1 MHGIGRC
8 PFFISP
14 ANCVFEYVYV
24 QSFYGSADVHSEI
37 ASIWAFGQTVGDT
50 TFRYN
55 LFTHSY
61 STGGIMWDNSTNHNA
76 HLYIYGNVFYYP
88 SGETWQGGNGLIG
101 GWTGGNHEDCYG
113 MRIYNN
119 TFINIPIAPFTD
131 FQLRYG
137 DNIAYN
143 NLFYNSTSPRYGTIP
158 THDCSHYI
166 NSGGVHSESH
176 GTSGASGDP
185 FVNYVGLDFGLKANT
200 EPGADLG
207 APYNIDPLGR
217 TRTTWT
223 RGAYE
228 YVDPYDGTP
237 PAPPT
242 GLTIE

>member
-1 MHGIGRC
+1 
-8 PFFISP
+8 
-14 ANCVFEYVYV
+14 
-24 QSFYGSADVHSEI
+24 
-37 ASIWAFGQTVGDT
+37 
-50 TFRYN
+50 
-55 LFTHSY
+55 
-61 STGGIMWDNSTNHNA
+61 MWDNSTNHNA
-76 HLYIYGNVFYYP
+76 HLYVYGNIFYK
-88 SGETWQGGNGLIG
+88 STWNFDGGNGVIG
-101 GWTGGNHEDCYG
+101 GWTGGNDEDYYG
-113 MRIYNN
+113 LRIYNN
-119 TFINIPIAPFTD
+119 AFVNITGMLIFTN
-131 FQLRYG
+131 FQIRYG

-143 NLFYNSTSPRYGTIP
+143 NLFYNCNSPSYGTIP
-158 THDCSHYI
+158 THDYNHYI
-166 NSGGVHSESH
+166 NSGGAHSESH

-200 EPGADLG
+200 EPGGDLG